1 MPKLFLAKTDP
12 ETYSIKDLAR
22 DQITNW
28 DGVHSN
34 PALLV
39 IRSWEIGD
47 LVLVYHSQG
56 QAKIMGLMEIIG
68 SPVKDE
74 NDPRPSWYAKVKF
87 LQEFTEENQVSLK
100 EIKESGLFNDWLL
113 VRQGRLSTMACPDNF
128 TYWFQKRINQKLL

>member
-12 ETYSIKDLAR
+12 QTYSISNLIQ
-22 DQITNW
+22 DQETNW

-39 IRSWEIGD
+39 IRSWQIGD

-56 QAKIMGLMEIIG
+56 EAKIMGLMEIIG
-68 SPVKDE
+68 DPVKDE

-87 LQEFTEENQVSLK
+87 IQEFSAENQVTLK
-100 EIKESGLFNDWLL
+100 EIKQTGLFTDWLL
-113 VRQGRLSTMACPDNF
+113 VRQGRLSTMACPDSF
-128 TYWFQKRINQKLL
+128 VYWFQKRVNQKLL

>member
-1 MPKLFLAKTDP
+1 MPRLFLAKTDP

-22 DQITNW
+22 DQTTNW

-128 TYWFQKRINQKLL
+128 TYWFQKRINQKLF

>member
-1 MPKLFLAKTDP
+1 M
-12 ETYSIKDLAR
+12 
-22 DQITNW
+22 
-28 DGVHSN
+28 
-34 PALLV
+34 
-39 IRSWEIGD
+39 
-47 LVLVYHSQG
+47 LVYHSQG

>member
-12 ETYSIKDLAR
+12 ETYSIKDLAK

-39 IRSWEIGD
+39 IRAWEIGD

-68 SPVKDE
+68 NPVKDE

-100 EIKESGLFNDWLL
+100 EIKNSGLFNDWLL
-113 VRQGRLSTMACPDNF
+113 VRQGRLSTMTCPDNF
-128 TYWFQKRINQKLL
+128 IYWFQKRINQKLL